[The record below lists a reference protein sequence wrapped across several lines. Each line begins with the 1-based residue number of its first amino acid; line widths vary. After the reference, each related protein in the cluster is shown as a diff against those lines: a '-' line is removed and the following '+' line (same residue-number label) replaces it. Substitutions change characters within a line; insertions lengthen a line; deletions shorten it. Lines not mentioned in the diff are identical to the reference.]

1 MSAARHVAVV
11 TPWYPDAQRPYRGS
25 FVQAMAEAVA
35 PGLDRLDI
43 YHLDGWAV
51 TPEPGRLARVRDL
64 HTRLLPRA
72 VAATDAVG
80 GASLYRFPAIVERSR
95 DHAVHARRYAEW
107 LGVALGGEPIE
118 ADVIHAH
125 VPMLG
130 GYAALEHCRP
140 GAKVYTTEHSSFLP
154 EVLSQPS
161 SRELYDEILHRSAGS
176 FVVGEPL
183 HDLIG
188 EVFPH
193 HADKIRYIA
202 NPIDFT
208 ARREQPPTALRRWLS
223 VAGLVERKRIDYL
236 LRAFADCH
244 AEDDALTLTLAGEG
258 ELRAKLVKLAAD
270 LGVTDAVSFIGSV
283 DPGDIP
289 ALMASHDLLVH
300 TSRHET
306 FGVVVVEAVAAGT
319 PVLVTRSGGSDQVLE
334 GIEEDAG
341 RLVDVVDDPS
351 VFADAYRELR
361 ERYPH
366 KTDVDRAREHL
377 RAKYSYEA
385 VADHH
390 HRIWFGA
397 AA

>member
-1 MSAARHVAVV
+1 MSIERNVAVV

-25 FVQAMAEAVA
+25 FVQAMAAAVA

-51 TPEPGRLARVRDL
+51 SPEPARLRRVRDL
-64 HTRLLPRA
+64 HTQLLPRA
-72 VAATDAVG
+72 MKAAEAVG

-107 LGVALGGEPIE
+107 LGVALDGRRIE

-130 GYAALEHCRP
+130 GYAALEHCRS

-154 EVLSQPS
+154 EVLSQAS

-176 FVVGEPL
+176 FVVGAPL
-183 HDLIG
+183 HDLIA

-193 HADKIRYIA
+193 HAAKIQYIA

-208 ARREQPPTALRRWLS
+208 AGREQAPRDLRRWLS

-236 LRAFADCH
+236 LQAFAECH
-244 AEDDALTLTLAGEG
+244 AEDGTLTLTLAGEG
-258 ELRAKLVKLAAD
+258 VLRAALVKLAEE
-270 LGVTDAVSFIGSV
+270 LGISEAVSFIGSV

-289 ALMASHDLLVH
+289 ALMADHDLLVH

-306 FGVVVVEAVAAGT
+306 FGVVVVEAIAAGI
-319 PVLVTRSGGSDQVLE
+319 PVLVTRSGGSDQVLA

-341 RLVDVVDDPS
+341 RLVDVVDDPGA
-351 VFADAYRELR
+351 FADAFRDLR
-361 ERYPH
+361 ERHPG
-366 KTDVDRAREHL
+366 KTDLGRAREHL